1 MEIVITLQSGLAR
14 MGATL
19 YRECTGMLNLESKIE
34 ARFPHWFAGRRGT
47 IARPLVRSLT
57 RLSRIEAID
66 GFLRDNAHLRGFA
79 LIEAAL
85 EWRNCRFLVDQ
96 VERERIP
103 ESGRVVIVA
112 NHPLGALDALVLLAL
127 VGSVRRDV
135 RIVANDF
142 LLAFKG
148 LSELFIP
155 LRILGGKPGAD
166 SLRQIGA
173 ALDREEAVIVFPAGE
188 VSRMTAMGIRDAPWR
203 HGFLRFAGNA
213 GAPVVPVRIEGRNS
227 ALFYGVSAFFK
238 PLGTSLLA
246 REMFAREKR
255 LVIRVGAP
263 RAVSELM
270 DGIGD
275 RQRASRDVRRA
286 VYSIGRR
293 NDRWASAM
301 QPLVHRPSISAIRAG
316 LEQLELLGETA
327 DGKRIYSGRLD
338 SDSALLREIARLR
351 ELTFRRVG
359 EGTGKRMDTDRYDS
373 NYDHILLWDAEA
385 SEIAG
390 AYRAVPC
397 KRVLESVGQDGLYTD
412 SLFEFDGRLLPSIER
427 GVELGRSFVQ
437 PRYWGSRSLD
447 YLWFGIGAWLGKH
460 PEIRYLFGP
469 VSISANLP
477 REAREWLVAYYSRY
491 FGHDETL
498 ARAPHPF
505 QFVDLPQDFEG
516 LDAEAAMPLLR
527 NRLDA
532 LGARIPTLYKQYTEL
547 CEPGGACFLGF
558 GIDPTFG
565 NAIDGLILVDLDM
578 LKAKKRARY
587 LGKFE
592 ATAST
597 PCA

>member
-1 MEIVITLQSGLAR
+1 
-14 MGATL
+14 
-19 YRECTGMLNLESKIE
+19 MLNLESKIE
-34 ARFPHWFAGRRGT
+34 ARFPDWFAGRRGD
-47 IARPLVRSLT
+47 IARPLVRSLS
-57 RLSRIEAID
+57 RLSRIDAIEC
-66 GFLRDNAHLRGFA
+66 FLRDNAHLRGLA
-79 LIEAAL
+79 LVEAAL

-103 ESGRVVIVA
+103 ETGRVVIVA

-142 LLAFKG
+142 LLAFEG
-148 LSELFIP
+148 LSDLFIP
-155 LRILGGKPGAD
+155 LRMMGGKPGAESVRNVD
-166 SLRQIGA
+166 A
-173 ALDREEAVIVFPAGE
+173 ALEREEAVIVFPAGE
-188 VSRMTAMGIRDAPWR
+188 VSRMTPRGIRDAPWR
-203 HGFLRFAGNA
+203 HGFVRFAAQA

-227 ALFYGVSAFFK
+227 ALFYGVSAFFR
-238 PLGTSLLA
+238 PLGTTLLA
-246 REMFAREKR
+246 REMFAKQKR

-263 RAVSELM
+263 RAVDEVM
-270 DGIGD
+270 DGLGD
-275 RQRASRDVRRA
+275 RRRASRDVQRA
-286 VYSIGRR
+286 VYAIGRR
-293 NDRWASAM
+293 NDRWTSTMA
-301 QPLVHRPSISAIRAG
+301 PLVHRPSLSAIRVE
-316 LEQLELLGETA
+316 LDRLDLLGETA
-327 DGKRIYSGRLD
+327 DGKRIHGGRLG
-338 SDSALLREIARLR
+338 SDSPLLREIARLR

-359 EGTGKRMDTDRYDS
+359 EGTGKRMDTDSYDS
-373 NYDHILLWDAEA
+373 SYDHIVLWDADD

-397 KRVLESVGQDGLYTD
+397 ARVLDSVGQKGLYTA
-412 SLFEFDGRLLPSIER
+412 SLFRFDSRLLPTIER

-437 PRYWGSRSLD
+437 PKYWGTRSLD
-447 YLWFGIGAWLGKH
+447 YLWYGIGAWLRRH

-491 FGHDETL
+491 FGHDEVL

-505 QFVDLPQDFEG
+505 EFVDVPPTFDG

-547 CEPGGACFLGF
+547 CEPGGTRFLGF
-558 GIDPTFG
+558 GIDPAFA
-565 NAIDGLILVDLDM
+565 NAIDGLILVDLGL

-587 LGKFE
+587 LGGFSDPSSPAACGRVIE
-592 ATAST
+592 RVPLESRAG
-597 PCA
+597 